1 MYKSTN
7 KWAKEL
13 GLKDYDRDKLRKLN
27 YIRFAATEF
36 AGYGARTVTRNVI
49 RNTPV
54 QMDKLPP
61 ITRMAYGAAAMLM
74 PSAVGYCVEGFVDGL
89 FGSGVLLVDAVKKV
103 AEEGEYESEDGHVS
117 FKVVKAE
124 DNSEDE

>member
-89 FGSGVLLVDAVKKV
+89 FGSGVLLVDAVKK
-103 AEEGEYESEDGHVS
+103 AADEGHYESDDGHIVLNVI
-117 FKVVKAE
+117 KDE
-124 DNSEDE
+124 DNKEDE

>member
-61 ITRMAYGAAAMLM
+61 ITRMAYGAAAMIM
-74 PSAVGYCVEGFVDGL
+74 PSAIGYCVEGFVDGL
-89 FGSGVLLVDAVKKV
+89 FGSGVLLVDAVKK
-103 AEEGEYESEDGHVS
+103 AADEGHYESDDGHIVLNVI
-117 FKVVKAE
+117 KDE
-124 DNSEDE
+124 DNKDDE